1 MCVDDHWQVRLPEVV
16 SAVLAEPDKFR
27 DLYRF
32 TYRVS
37 DDDGIDDDEGKD
49 AGMLLHVAGV
59 PLKCVSCVN
68 CVELRDLQSCSKLQ

>member
-1 MCVDDHWQVRLPEVV
+1 MV

-37 DDDGIDDDEGKD
+37 DDDGIDDDVEGCGY
-49 AGMLLHVAGV
+49 ALTCCL
-59 PLKCVSCVN
+59 SSI
-68 CVELRDLQSCSKLQ
+68 ELRKLC

>member
-1 MCVDDHWQVRLPEVV
+1 MCVDYDHDYHWQVRLPEVV

-37 DDDGIDDDEGKD
+37 DDDGIDDDDD
-49 AGMLLHVAGV
+49 ALTCCLSSIEVRKLCYLCSVA
-59 PLKCVSCVN
+59 
-68 CVELRDLQSCSKLQ
+68 